1 MNYAR
6 TVATE
11 YGLVRGIVRDGCEEY
26 LGIPYAQPPVGELAF
41 KHPVPPE
48 PWDGVK
54 DAIKGSI
61 NPVQGKG
68 RSTILFDGRDC
79 LYMNI
84 FVPQGLAPDAPVMV
98 WFYGGSYANGGVG
111 RFREDGDELSYD
123 MALFAK
129 ETKTVCVNFNYRLN
143 LEGFCNLHF
152 LDKNFDQ
159 NNGLFDQIM
168 ALKFVRNNIHRFG
181 GNADNVTVFG
191 QSAGAACML
200 ALMGN
205 PETSD
210 LFDKAIVQS
219 ACVDSFWT
227 EKQSQ
232 RLTMKYLGFLGVG
245 TTPSELARLKD
256 IDIALVHEA
265 NAKLRQLVLREGNS
279 NCCFSPTIDGVTIK
293 GAPGELAKSFDKPLL
308 IGTTSQEG
316 DLFVKNIPVLLMP
329 LAAYWFKFKFRPGKG
344 AHRYMSDDFTAK
356 FYREP
361 ARDIARHLKGSSWVY
376 EYRYQTPDMIKRQA
390 GCCHACELPVLFGR
404 SNDYISIDDPVS
416 RRVGEKMRE
425 IWGEFAHNGSLSW
438 KMFKDEEVVKAID

>member
-54 DAIKGSI
+54 DAVRGSI

-200 ALMGN
+200 ALMGD

-316 DLFVKNIPVLLMP
+316 DLFVKNIPDLLMP
-329 LAAYWFKFKFRPGKG
+329 LAAYWFKFKFKPGKG
-344 AHRYMSDDFTAK
+344 AHRFMADDFTAK

>member
-54 DAIKGSI
+54 DAVRGSI

-200 ALMGN
+200 ALMGD

-232 RLTMKYLGFLGVG
+232 RLTKKYLGFLGVG
-245 TTPSELARLKD
+245 TTSSELARLKD

-316 DLFVKNIPVLLMP
+316 DLFVKNIPDLLMP

-344 AHRYMSDDFTAK
+344 AHRFMADDFTAK

-404 SNDYISIDDPVS
+404 SNDYICIDDPVS

-425 IWGEFAHNGSLSW
+425 IWGEFAHNGLLSW

>member
-54 DAIKGSI
+54 DAVRGSI

-200 ALMGN
+200 ALMGD

-232 RLTMKYLGFLGVG
+232 RLTKKYLGFLGVG
-245 TTPSELARLKD
+245 TTSSELARLKD

-316 DLFVKNIPVLLMP
+316 DLFVKNIPDLLMP

-344 AHRYMSDDFTAK
+344 AHRFMADDFTAK

-404 SNDYISIDDPVS
+404 SNDYICIDDPVS

>member
-54 DAIKGSI
+54 DAVRGSI

-200 ALMGN
+200 ALMGD

-316 DLFVKNIPVLLMP
+316 DLFVKNIPDLLMP

-344 AHRYMSDDFTAK
+344 AHRYMADDFTAK

>member
-1 MNYAR
+1 MKYAR

-26 LGIPYAQPPVGELAF
+26 LGIPYAAPPVGELAF

-48 PWDGVK
+48 PWEGVL
-54 DAIKGSI
+54 DAVRGSI

-68 RSTILFDGRDC
+68 RSTIAFDGKDC
-79 LYMNI
+79 LYLNI
-84 FVPQGLAPDAPVMV
+84 FVPQDIEPDAPVMV
-98 WFYGGSYANGGVG
+98 WFYGGSYANGGCG
-111 RFREDGDELSYD
+111 RFKEDGDELSYD

-143 LEGFCNLHF
+143 MEGFLNLHF

-159 NNGLFDQIM
+159 NNGLFDQIA

-191 QSAGAACML
+191 QSAGAACL
-200 ALMGN
+200 LVLMGEK
-205 PETSD
+205 ETSD
-210 LFDKAIVQS
+210 LFDKAIIQS

-232 RLTMKYLGFLGVG
+232 RLTGKYLGYLGVG
-245 TTPSELARLKD
+245 TSELAQLKD
-256 IDIALVHEA
+256 IDISLIHEA
-265 NAKLRQLVLREGNS
+265 NAKLRQLVLKEGNS

-293 GAPGELAKSFDKPLL
+293 KAPRELSKNFDKPVL

-316 DLFVKNIPVLLMP
+316 DLFVMNIPTAALP
-329 LAAYWFKFKFRPGKG
+329 LAAYWFKFKFIPGPG
-344 AHRYMSDDFTAK
+344 AHRAMADDFTAK

-361 ARDIARHLKGSSWVY
+361 AHEIAREVKGDSWVY
-376 EYRYQTPDMIKRQA
+376 EYRYQTPDMIKRNA

-438 KMFKDEEVVKAID
+438 NRFRDGGSIKVIE